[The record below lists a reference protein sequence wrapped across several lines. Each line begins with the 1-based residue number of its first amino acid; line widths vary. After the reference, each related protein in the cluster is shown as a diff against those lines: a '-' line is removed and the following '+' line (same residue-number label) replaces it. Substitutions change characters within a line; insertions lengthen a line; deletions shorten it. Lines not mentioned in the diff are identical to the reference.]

1 MIAVEKKAF
10 LKAFGKH
17 SERICISGFDT
28 YIYEKNGIRVVM
40 IFSGAGEILAAA
52 ATQALICTYS
62 PDVIINAGD
71 AGREGELI
79 QRWIY
84 KMLDDGKERKYKRL
98 WVSAL
103 TRKAILKANKNLIDM
118 DAFDDLYKAGETRI
132 IPRQDRK
139 ESCRLADAMEYG
151 FATSSTVKAKN
162 REVIPSGS
170 RMAKKLA
177 KTIII
182 IIAARE
188 TEGVNPTKEAYT
200 TARSAHEIDPVRF
213 DTPIRL
219 NMP

>member
-1 MIAVEKKAF
+1 MPVIARFASGDTIEKVSNIVTVT
-10 LKAFGKH
+10 GKVK
-17 SERICISGFDT
+17 T
-28 YIYEKNGIRVVM
+28 
-40 IFSGAGEILAAA
+40 A
-52 ATQALICTYS
+52 ATTEYTTG
-62 PDVIINAGD
+62 VTIN
-71 AGREGELI
+71 
-79 QRWIY
+79 
-84 KMLDDGKERKYKRL
+84 
-98 WVSAL
+98 S
-103 TRKAILKANKNLIDM
+103 AILRIIPFFADKNEEIN
-118 DAFDDLYKAGETRI
+118 GEARI

-200 TARSAHEIDPVRF
+200 TARSAHEIDLVRF